1 MTPRPRRSALYMPVS
16 NARDRQG
23 AYTPVRRRDH
33 RPGGRGRARGEVGGA
48 RPGSGGSAHGGFANR
63 EVVIR
68 TNGLDTEWGR
78 DDFAAVA
85 QAGSDAVLVPKVST
99 AATLMEAR
107 SLLGDDGP
115 PL

>member
-1 MTPRPRRSALYMPVS
+1 M
-16 NARDRQG
+16 
-23 AYTPVRRRDH
+23 
-33 RPGGRGRARGEVGGA
+33 
-48 RPGSGGSAHGGFANR
+48 
-63 EVVIR
+63 IR

-78 DDFAAVA
+78 GDFAAVA